1 MTVVLHVQ
9 SARRSKANQLPSA
22 NCTYAKSSCL
32 RAKSI
37 AHGVATSCAMLQH
50 RALCCDTVHYVAI
63 VHRGAWCVILQQG
76 SPLGALQQSEK
87 AVVR

>member
-9 SARRSKANQLPSA
+9 SARRSKASQLPSA

-37 AHGVATSCAMLQH
+37 AHSVATSYAMLQH
-50 RALCCDTVHYVAI
+50 RALCCNVVHYVASSCS
-63 VHRGAWCVILQQG
+63 R
-76 SPLGALQQSEK
+76 
-87 AVVR
+87 VRRSVPYNRAKRR

>member
-50 RALCCDTVHYVAI
+50 RAP
-63 VHRGAWCVILQQG
+63 WCLILQQG

-87 AVVR
+87 AVLR